1 MYLLTKQERESR
13 KETLG
18 SKKQAAWRRR
28 EAKGSALV
36 GYRTTVGTPNTGVQ
50 KGDRKMTLH

>member
-1 MYLLTKQERESR
+1 MLTKQERESR

-36 GYRTTVGTPNTGVQ
+36 GYRTTVGTPNSGVQ